1 MGLCWWWV
9 WGDWGAKVDEV
20 WYVIPVL
27 ALWVGRDGMSYG
39 RWVVAW
45 GVGNDEGKG
54 KLCLGEWC
62 LVDGAGEYVCFN
74 VWWVIDW

>member
-1 MGLCWWWV
+1 M
-9 WGDWGAKVDEV
+9 
-20 WYVIPVL
+20 IPVL

-54 KLCLGEWC
+54 KLCLGE
-62 LVDGAGEYVCFN
+62 
-74 VWWVIDW
+74 